1 MQPKTM
7 DTVTLGERF
16 TIEKIDDDC
25 PLKKRLCDIG
35 ITKGAIL
42 SCLFRSPLG
51 DPVAFRVCDTVVAL
65 RKSDCSKIEVM
76 SLA

>member
-1 MQPKTM
+1 MQTKTM

-16 TIEKIDDDC
+16 TIEKIDDC

-51 DPVAFRVCDTVVAL
+51 DPVAYSVCDTIVAL
-65 RKSDCSKIEVM
+65 RKNDCSKIEVM